1 MTKIKY
7 YSVMIWLIGTLFY
20 SYEMLIKSSISAM
33 SDIFLHNYGLTAI
46 QLSALGSYFYM
57 VYVVLMIPA
66 AILVDK
72 LGVRKALI
80 TASFIAA
87 LGTMLYAFG
96 SSFTGFAIARVVMG
110 VGGSFAFVSA
120 LKPLR
125 DRERRSRG
133 RVVLRRAAFRLH

>member
-1 MTKIKY
+1 
-7 YSVMIWLIGTLFY
+7 MIWLIGTLFY

-120 LKPLR
+120 LKLASQWLPARVFPLFA
-125 DRERRSRG
+125 G
-133 RVVLRRAAFRLH
+133 FT